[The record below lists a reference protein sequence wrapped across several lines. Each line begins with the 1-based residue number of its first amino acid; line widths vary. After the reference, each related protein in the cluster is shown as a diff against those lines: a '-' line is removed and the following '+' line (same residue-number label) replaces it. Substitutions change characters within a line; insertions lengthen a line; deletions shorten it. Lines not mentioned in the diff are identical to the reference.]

1 MDVDDTAQE
10 LEAGAGVKFLG
21 RGGGARGGRLA
32 AGSIVVVEGGRSVT
46 VAVQPG
52 QKIIVGRDP
61 GANIVLNDP
70 RVSPNHT
77 LIERSGP
84 GWLVSSLDA
93 ANPTWILDPTG
104 RARPISV
111 ELGLQSGE
119 LLVGGCQL
127 LLYPP
132 S

>member
-1 MDVDDTAQE
+1 VRLLSRSNRTRED
-10 LEAGAGVKFLG
+10 
-21 RGGGARGGRLA
+21 RLA
-32 AGSIVVVEGGRSVT
+32 AGSIVVIEGARST
-46 VAVQPG
+46 TISVQPG
-52 QKIIVGRDP
+52 QKVVVGRDP
-61 GANIVLNDP
+61 GANVVLSDP

-84 GWLVSSLDA
+84 GWLVRSLDA

-104 RARPISV
+104 RAQPISV
-111 ELGLQSGE
+111 ELGLRSGE
-119 LLVGGCQL
+119 LVVGGCQL

>member
-1 MDVDDTAQE
+1 MR
-10 LEAGAGVKFLG
+10 FLG
-21 RGGGARGGRLA
+21 RGSRAGGDRLA
-32 AGSIVVVEGGRSVT
+32 AGSIVVVEGGRSTT

-52 QKIIVGRDP
+52 QKIVVGRDP
-61 GANIVLNDP
+61 GSGIVLGDP
-70 RVSPNHT
+70 RVSPSHT

-104 RARPISV
+104 RAQPILV
-111 ELGLQSGE
+111 ELGLRSGE
-119 LLVGGCQL
+119 LVVGGCQL